1 MSIEVITEKDR
12 LYREHMQ
19 KQYDEEQKREQERR
33 DRLKELRTIR
43 EEKIAV
49 RSKHRT
55 ETDRAGFYKS
65 IAKEKG
71 YLSVPISEV
80 LSTLKQRKAEIA
92 DKTLEID
99 TLTDRIYQE
108 YLKECSGNEY
118 LAEMR
123 TRAVFMGGGCPEK
136 YLETRELYEKL
147 DVELLELQ
155 KDAGAFEY
163 CKNEYIK
170 ANEDLINA
178 EREKAR
184 RETLLS
190 SGILEEMGIVTA
202 KQETEESTPQEENFS
217 SAIHNIVN
225 GEG

>member
-1 MSIEVITEKDR
+1 MSIEVRTEKDR
-12 LYREHMQ
+12 LYREYMQ
-19 KQYDEEQKREQERR
+19 KQYDEEQKREQGRR
-33 DRLKELRTIR
+33 DRLEELRTIR

-65 IAKEKG
+65 LAKERG

-108 YLKECSGNEY
+108 YLKAYGGNED
-118 LAEMR
+118 LAQQY
-123 TRAVFMGGGCPEK
+123 TRSVFMGGCCPEK

-155 KDAGAFEY
+155 KDAGAYEY
-163 CKNEYIK
+163 CKSEYIK

-178 EREKAR
+178 EIEKAR

-190 SGILEEMGIVTA
+190 SGILEEMGIVPS
-202 KQETEESTPQEENFS
+202 KQEPEESTPQEETFP

-225 GEG
+225 GEE